1 MPHPAVH
8 ARPAAQSAGATLA
21 SRSYP
26 PRVRKLLEGVLGL
39 AAAQLERR
47 LQTVLED
54 TEDMLFRHSDE
65 ADSHKTRADC
75 YTAISELKRGRAE
88 LFPRFLAGLE
98 SALAKIGDPPPAS
111 VRGGIIPL
119 VEELALVDDE
129 QHHEDSVIEGI
140 TNRVNVRHGLA
151 LTLLGQRFA
160 VLAARPP
167 IDADRLPVG
176 PKSLCRIL
184 GEALRHLD
192 LSAQHRVAIFRQ
204 FDRVVFAHY
213 AELLDAIN
221 AYLIRED
228 VLASLQHVPLRSR
241 GAAPRGTGGPPRQ
254 PGATRGPDTHWPGE
268 LRHGQAE
275 DDAAADEFDQ
285 IFAELQRLLAR
296 RGAAGSDDHAIGRQG
311 DFVIP
316 RTDLDAVLGQLQRQA
331 DGVAPMSG
339 SLLKT
344 KLLDL
349 LQVYVPVGASPVL
362 DDEDADTIDLICLLF
377 EQIMLA
383 VRADSPA
390 ATLLAM
396 LHLPILRLALYDK
409 RVFLQPHHPAR
420 QLVNLVAES
429 GATWRVEQ
437 DTDHA
442 LIEKLRAMVMRVVN
456 EFDGDGRLFVQLL
469 EELEATLK
477 TMVERARAS
486 ERRYVEAARGR
497 ERLALARLH
506 ANRTIAGTLAGHT
519 VPDYIRTLLTQA
531 WADVLAL
538 TALRQG
544 SESDAFRRQVAIA
557 RWLVDA
563 ATDGV
568 PTHVP
573 LDAAETRHL
582 REEIRQALEQVGYHG
597 EDAEAIAAS
606 LTQPGK
612 AGEAGVPAE
621 LEARLQARARL
632 GEQVQPQPDDN
643 VTTLQGEAAA
653 CYERICQLPFGTWME
668 FASPVPG
675 TAPRRSRLSW
685 YSVVTGQALF
695 VNTRGLRVGEHSLAW
710 MAREMAAGHL
720 RVVQAERGPPIDQ
733 AWSAVLAKLDA
744 FAEGTAPAG
753 DRSA

>member
-39 AAAQLERR
+39 VAAQLEYR
-47 LQTVLED
+47 LQIVLED

-65 ADSHKTRADC
+65 ADSRETRADC

-98 SALAKIGDPPPAS
+98 SALAKIGDPPPAGA
-111 VRGGIIPL
+111 RGGIIPL

-140 TNRVNVRHGLA
+140 ANRANVRHGLA
-151 LTLLGQRFA
+151 LSLLGQRFA

-192 LSAQHRVAIFRQ
+192 LSAQHRVAVYRQ
-204 FDRVVFAHY
+204 FDRVVFPRY

-241 GAAPRGTGGPPRQ
+241 GAAPRGAGGPPRQ
-254 PGATRGPDTHWPGE
+254 RRAMQGPDTHWPGE

-275 DDAAADEFDQ
+275 DDAAADELEQ
-285 IFAELQRLLAR
+285 AFARLQRLLAR
-296 RGAAGSDDHAIGRQG
+296 RGAAGSADHAIGRQG

-632 GEQVQPQPDDN
+632 GEQVQPQPDDD